1 MDSVRKKIRLLTK
14 GSNSNALVDG
24 TPLLGVTSTVRAEV
38 LYAYIGNS
46 ETDFINTVSL
56 HLKSYDCYASVQK
69 PLLLVAFSFLISIL
83 TYNL

>member
-14 GSNSNALVDG
+14 GSNSNALVHG
-24 TPLLGVTSTVRAEV
+24 TPLLGVTTVRAEV

-69 PLLLVAFSFLISIL
+69 PLLLAAFSFLISIL